1 MSPAPSPAAA
11 TRRGGLFRRILM
23 MFLGTAVAAAA
34 VAAVAGYTFA
44 ARFSSEWVGE
54 VVETIDASLPALEA
68 ASDDE
73 VALAA
78 IMDDLGQRL
87 DAHVAL
93 YGKRG
98 RKIVGEGPPHLPPDF
113 RERRDE
119 LRQGNPVVFRH
130 SRLAPPGVVYGL
142 HDAETGRISMVVGVM
157 PRPGF
162 RLSVPLVSLAVM
174 LLVLGAGAGVLSR
187 SLTRRLAAIEAG
199 ADRIAHGELHHR
211 IELQAAAPRDELDQL
226 AGAFNAMAET
236 VEGLLHGQRTL
247 LANVSHELR
256 TPIARMKVLVEILQE
271 RVGMLRERGDDSRPV
286 QRLDRGLHDMALDIA
301 EVEALIADLL
311 TSGRLELRGGAG
323 GAVQAGRI
331 DVETLVRRVAAKV
344 DAHVE
349 VTGKPELRADEL
361 LVERMLSNL
370 LANARRAC
378 PSGRITVSARVQGDA
393 LELAVEDEG
402 PGVPV
407 AHRETI
413 FEPFTRLDEARDRD
427 RGGVGLGLYLCRQI
441 CRSHHGTIEATD
453 RADGARGARFVVR
466 LPSLPPASAHRFAVQ
481 PGSPRKRRD

>member
-1 MSPAPSPAAA
+1 MSEAPSPAASP
-11 TRRGGLFRRILM
+11 RHRGGLFRRILA
-23 MFLGTAVAAAA
+23 MFLGTAAAAA
-34 VAAVAGYTFA
+34 VVAAVAGYTFA

-54 VVETIDASLPALEA
+54 VAESVESRASALRDAGEDEA
-68 ASDDE
+68 A
-73 VALAA
+73 LTA
-78 IMDDLGQRL
+78 IMAELGREL
-87 DAHVAL
+87 DAEVGL

-98 RKIVGEGPPHLPPDF
+98 RKIAGDGPPLLPHDF
-113 RERRDE
+113 RGRRRE
-119 LRQGNPVVFRH
+119 LREGHPVVVRP
-130 SRLAPPGVVYGL
+130 SRLSPPGVIHGL
-142 HDAETGRISMVVGVM
+142 PDPHTGKLGAVVAVL

-162 RLSVPLVSLAVM
+162 RLAVPLVSVAVM
-174 LLVLGAGAGVLSR
+174 LVVLGAGAWVLSG
-187 SLTRRLAAIEAG
+187 SLTRRLARIEAS
-199 ADRIAHGELHHR
+199 ADRIARGELRHR
-211 IELQAAAPRDELDQL
+211 IALEHAVPRDELDQL

-236 VEGLLHGQRTL
+236 VESLLQGQRTL

-271 RVGMLRERGDDSRPV
+271 RVAMLRERGDASRPV
-286 QRLDRGLHDMALDIA
+286 QRLDQGLRDMAVDIA

-311 TSGRLELRGGAG
+311 TSGRLELRHGAG
-323 GAVQAGRI
+323 GAVQVGRI
-331 DVETLVRRVAAKV
+331 DVAALLERVAAKV
-344 DAHVE
+344 GAQVE
-349 VTGKPELRADEL
+349 LEGEPELEADEL

-378 PSGRITVSARVQGDA
+378 PSGRITASARARGEE

-402 PGVPV
+402 PGVPA

-441 CRSHHGTIEATD
+441 CRSHHGTIEVTD

-466 LPSLPPASAHRFAVQ
+466 LPVRPP
-481 PGSPRKRRD
+481 PRAA

>member
-1 MSPAPSPAAA
+1 MSPAPAPADPL
-11 TRRGGLFRRILM
+11 RRGGLFRRILM
-23 MFLGTAVAAAA
+23 MFLGTAVAAAL

-54 VVETIDASLPALEA
+54 VVETIDASVPALVA
-68 ASDDE
+68 AGEDE
-73 VALAA
+73 PALDA
-78 IMDDLGQRL
+78 ITSDLGQRL
-87 DAHVAL
+87 DAHVAI

-113 RERRDE
+113 NERRSE
-119 LRQGNPVVFRH
+119 LKQGNPVVFRH
-130 SRLAPPGVVYGL
+130 SRFAPPGVVYGL
-142 HDAETGRISMVVGVM
+142 HDPVTGRITAVVGVL

-162 RLSVPLVSLAVM
+162 RLAVPLVSLAVM
-174 LLVLGAGAGVLSR
+174 LLVLGAGAWVLSR
-187 SLTRRLAAIEAG
+187 SLTRRLAHIEAG
-199 ADRIAHGELHHR
+199 ADRIARGELRHR

-236 VEGLLHGQRTL
+236 VESLLHGQRTL

-271 RVGMLRERGDDSRPV
+271 RVAMLRERGDESRPV
-286 QRLDRGLHDMALDIA
+286 QRLDRGLTDMALDIV

-311 TSGRLELRGGAG
+311 TSGRLELRRGAG
-323 GAVQAGRI
+323 GAVQARPI
-331 DVETLVRRVAAKV
+331 DVAALVRRVAAKV
-344 DAHVE
+344 DAQVE
-349 VTGKPELRADEL
+349 VTGQPALEADEL

-378 PSGRITVSARVQGDA
+378 PSGRITIAAIGRDDA

-407 AHRETI
+407 THRETI

-441 CRSHHGTIEATD
+441 CRSHHGTIEVMD
-453 RADGARGARFVVR
+453 RADGARGARFVIR
-466 LPSLPPASAHRFAVQ
+466 LPLRQPA
-481 PGSPRKRRD
+481 

>member
-1 MSPAPSPAAA
+1 MSPAATPAPASGH
-11 TRRGGLFRRILM
+11 RGGLFRRILAM
-23 MFLGTAVAAAA
+23 VLGTAVAAAA
-34 VAAVAGYTFA
+34 LAAIAGYTFA

-54 VVETIDASLPALEA
+54 VVEAIEAKSDELQAAGEDEA
-68 ASDDE
+68 ALT
-73 VALAA
+73 V
-78 IMDDLGQRL
+78 IMAELGEKL

-98 RKIVGEGPPHLPPDF
+98 RKIAGEGPPHLPHDF
-113 RERRDE
+113 RESRDE
-119 LRQGNPVVFRH
+119 LKQGHPVVIRP
-130 SRLAPPGVVYGL
+130 SRLAPPGVIYGL
-142 HDAETGRISMVVGVM
+142 QDPATGRIAGVLGVL

-162 RLSVPLVSLAVM
+162 RLSVPLVSVAVM

-187 SLTRRLAAIEAG
+187 SLTRRLGNIEAS
-199 ADRIAHGELHHR
+199 ADRIAHGDLRHR
-211 IELQAAAPRDELDQL
+211 IALDTEVPRDELDQL
-226 AGAFNAMAET
+226 ASAFNAMAET

-271 RVGMLRERGDDSRPV
+271 RVTTLRERGDDSRPV
-286 QRLDRGLHDMALDIA
+286 QRLDQGLRDMALDIV

-311 TSGRLELRGGAG
+311 TSGRLELRHGAG
-323 GAVQAGRI
+323 AAVQVGRF
-331 DVETLVRRVAAKV
+331 DVAALLRRVAAKV
-344 DAHVE
+344 DARVD
-349 VTGKPELRADEL
+349 VTGEPELEADEL

-378 PSGRITVSARVQGDA
+378 PAGRLTLSARTQGEV
-393 LELAVEDEG
+393 LELSVEDEG

-407 AHRETI
+407 AHRESI

-441 CRSHHGTIEATD
+441 CRSHHGTIEVTD
-453 RADGARGARFVVR
+453 RTDGASGARFVIR
-466 LPSLPPASAHRFAVQ
+466 LPLHQPARAA
-481 PGSPRKRRD
+481 